1 MPIPGARQRLKPEP
15 ATPAFVVGTRRFGVY
30 DDQDELVRNPSL
42 ERGSKS
48 DMTDQEPRAR
58 FGGHALNVV
67 VRFHGAVAED
77 VLIGPS
83 GTLARGGQLPLDDH
97 GGMLLGTIDGPLAV
111 VLEEGQSSFGSLRF
125 SAGTWRFEDQ
135 AGQLHPIPA
144 QANLELEFGVLTLT
158 LRPVRHFFLSRELP
172 ADMMAFGMLAI
183 CMVLGGSIQA
193 LVGTYPSSQ
202 PMQIQESPEL
212 IVRLLAHDYEGV
224 DNGSTLLEP
233 EFAPQY
239 TDFFLPAGDK
249 GNFDKMRA
257 GAEHAGES
265 PDRVHS
271 PTQQHSA
278 QPERMELPEPLNV
291 PEPAAV
297 PTAAEER
304 MSNGDT
310 LDGAHD
316 KTGTESAS
324 DAEEEGWGFKD
335 QLPAEQ
341 KEAQRVAEELAQA
354 EEALRLDPESSWALA
369 QVARY
374 QYLSEDI
381 QGARRSYERYIEVR
395 PDLANGYNN
404 LGLVYKRLGD
414 FEKEEEL
421 YRLALTI
428 EPGDTAAMNNL
439 AVNLAHQA
447 RYDEALDLMDHVE
460 VLEPGQPYAQ
470 LHRAKIY
477 AAMDKPER
485 ALFSLDKALAGMAA
499 LDTLHHIEFRQDI
512 RVDPALDP
520 LRERAAFTALL
531 VQYYGEEGRSLVG
544 SPHG

>member
-1 MPIPGARQRLKPEP
+1 MMIKMSLR
-15 ATPAFVVGTRRFGVY
+15 GTHRI
-30 DDQDELVRNPSL
+30 
-42 ERGSKS
+42 ERGSKA
-48 DMTDQEPRAR
+48 DMTAQEPRSR

-77 VLIGPS
+77 VLVGPS
-83 GTLARGGQLPLDDH
+83 GTLRRGGQLPLASD
-97 GGMLLGTIDGPLAV
+97 GSMLLGTIDGPLAV
-111 VLEEGQSSFGSLRF
+111 VLPEGQTRFGSLRMA
-125 SAGTWRFEDQ
+125 SGVWRFQDQ
-135 AGQLHPIPA
+135 AGQLHPIPP
-144 QANLELEFGVLTLT
+144 QASLELEFGNLTLT

-172 ADMMAFGMLAI
+172 ADMMAFGMVAL
-183 CMVLGGSIQA
+183 CMILGGSIQA
-193 LVGTYPSSQ
+193 LVSTRPAPQS
-202 PMQIQESPEL
+202 MQIQESPEL
-212 IVRLLAHDYEGV
+212 IARLLSQDYEGV
-224 DNGSTLLEP
+224 DNGSTMMEP

-249 GNFDKMRA
+249 GNFNKMQA
-257 GAEHAGES
+257 GAEEPKDARDQANSPKQEMAPQDEHSEMPETLDEAEQEAGPKPAKKRL
-265 PDRVHS
+265 PD
-271 PTQQHSA
+271 
-278 QPERMELPEPLNV
+278 
-291 PEPAAV
+291 
-297 PTAAEER
+297 
-304 MSNGDT
+304 GDT
-310 LDGAHD
+310 LDGADD
-316 KTGTESAS
+316 KAEKESAS
-324 DAEEEGWGFKD
+324 DAENEGWGYKD

-354 EEALRLDPESSWALA
+354 EEALRLDPDSPWALA

-374 QYLSEDI
+374 QYLSEDM
-381 QGARRSYERYIEVR
+381 QGARRTYERYIEAR
-395 PDLANGYNN
+395 PESASGYNN

-421 YRLALTI
+421 YRLALDI
-428 EPGDTAAMNNL
+428 EPDDTAAMNNL

-447 RYDEALDLMDHVE
+447 RYEEALGLMDRVE

-477 AAMDKPER
+477 AAMDNPER
-485 ALFSLDKALAGMAA
+485 ALISLDRALAGMAA